1 MSFSAVNG
9 LGLALVI
16 PAAQSLVADYYEEKS
31 RGGAFGLLFGVSS
44 LGASLRAKDDE
55 RAHVEQE
62 PVGPRGASSGCR
74 QCLSCMDAL
83 RKAGRHRIWLHVQ
96 GRSGAVRSA

>member
-1 MSFSAVNG
+1 MVQAMSYSAVNG

-44 LGASLRAKDDE
+44 LGARPGQQAY
-55 RAHVEQE
+55 
-62 PVGPRGASSGCR
+62 
-74 QCLSCMDAL
+74 
-83 RKAGRHRIWLHVQ
+83 
-96 GRSGAVRSA
+96 

>member
-1 MSFSAVNG
+1 MSYSAVNG

-44 LGASLRAKDDE
+44 LGARLQPAHGLATLCPAGTAWRAWGD
-55 RAHVEQE
+55 RCHV
-62 PVGPRGASSGCR
+62 A
-74 QCLSCMDAL
+74 CLPCL
-83 RKAGRHRIWLHVQ
+83 KEEHCQ
-96 GRSGAVRSA
+96 GS

>member
-1 MSFSAVNG
+1 MSYSAVNG

-44 LGASLRAKDDE
+44 LGARLHQHWPCLAGTARLAEEASLVKGVPPNLSIVKKHSE
-55 RAHVEQE
+55 SETFHV
-62 PVGPRGASSGCR
+62 
-74 QCLSCMDAL
+74 L
-83 RKAGRHRIWLHVQ
+83 RV
-96 GRSGAVRSA
+96 

>member
-44 LGASLRAKDDE
+44 LGAPLCAE
-55 RAHVEQE
+55 AEEWAALLLVLAGCA
-62 PVGPRGASSGCR
+62 PVRGG
-74 QCLSCMDAL
+74 
-83 RKAGRHRIWLHVQ
+83 
-96 GRSGAVRSA
+96 